1 MEQDECKE
9 CYKITGSME
18 TCTGVGRTSIP
29 IKDVVTHFTNTALY
43 TSPRN
48 SLTFNNLNSM
58 HRNQQV
64 KVAVFGVKRTEDG
77 NIQSSKFIKEL
88 WVERKEGISIE
99 LVVAK
104 ELDSD
109 YNPEEIVV
117 KEIYNIRF

>member
-1 MEQDECKE
+1 MEP
-9 CYKITGSME
+9 ITGISVDN
-18 TCTGVGRTSIP
+18 TTGTSTAYGI
-29 IKDVVTHFTNTALY
+29 TGTALVG
-43 TSPRN
+43 SPSWIN
-48 SLTFNNLNSM
+48 TSLTFNNLNNM

-117 KEIYNIRF
+117 KEIYNITF

>member
-1 MEQDECKE
+1 METNTGSN
-9 CYKITGSME
+9 IGSTTGSMG
-18 TCTGVGRTSIP
+18 TYVGVGRTSIP
-29 IKDVVTHFTNTALY
+29 IGGIVTHFTDTALH
-43 TSPRN
+43 TSPSN
-48 SLTFNNLNSM
+48 SLTFRNLSSM

-104 ELDSD
+104 ELDSG
-109 YNPEEIVV
+109 YNPEEIVI
-117 KEIYNIRF
+117 KEIYNIIL